1 MRAWPT
7 LFHRHAAPM
16 LRAHRQRGSV
26 APFMA
31 LAIGGALLAT
41 AYSLDTSRMTN
52 GAAQV
57 KRATDAAALAIGQE
71 RVLSGDKSEEELR
84 KLAYGYVINNLGL
97 DSTLAEQIDEDSL
110 ALSQTKDE
118 QGRIRYQVQVTFQA
132 SPEFLGGEP
141 RDISI
146 HSTVEVQPSALEVA
160 LTLPNSGSE
169 NAANLAVLRRLG
181 KRFAEKLVKDREDAW
196 LALVPYSQAVNV
208 SPDYTNPD
216 TRAPAGPSASH
227 MQRLNSWSMAAA
239 LRPIELTSLFRSGY
253 AGLHDRRIPDR
264 RANLLCLYRGLN
276 RGENYHWEEAPGG
289 QFRIYYR
296 HDLPENGS
304 PGANP
309 IRWIGPNPLFGQ
321 ATGVNDTRWMVADRG
336 CPSAPLLPLTN
347 DLDKIEER
355 LDQMSTRFNTNY
367 AIAMGWS
374 AMALAPAFRGNS
386 GWNLPDDLPKD
397 FKDDGGDSYKAIV
410 MLVNTTDER
419 WFDSDGYNAYVGQ
432 AIDGETGTDGEN
444 TSLRTQRFAQ
454 LCDSLR
460 ERKLRFFL
468 IAIGQDE
475 IPDNDLLAEGTVDG
489 ASDFKRLAGPGLAR
503 CAEKAGDITY
513 MPGFDFVAA
522 EGQLQDRL
530 DQILDDIRQ
539 QSAYVR
545 LVE

>member
-1 MRAWPT
+1 MIGR
-7 LFHRHAAPM
+7 RK
-16 LRAHRQRGSV
+16 QRGSV

-52 GAAQV
+52 SAAQV

-71 RVLSGDKSEEELR
+71 RVLSGEKSEEELR
-84 KLAYGYVINNLGL
+84 TLAYGYVINNLGL

-110 ALSQTKDE
+110 ALNQEKDD
-118 QGRIRYQVQVTFQA
+118 QGRIRYKVQVTFQA
-132 SPEFLGGEP
+132 NPELLGGEP

-160 LTLPNSGSE
+160 LTLPNSLSE
-169 NAANLAVLRRLG
+169 NAANLTVLRRLG

-196 LALVPYSQAVNV
+196 LALVPYSQTVNV

-216 TRAPAGPSASH
+216 TRTPAGPSASH
-227 MQRLNSWSMAAA
+227 MQRLNSWAMAAA

-264 RANLLCLYRGLN
+264 RANLLCMYRGLN
-276 RGENYHWEEAPGG
+276 RGENYHWDDAPGG

-304 PGANP
+304 PGASA
-309 IRWIGPNPLFGQ
+309 IHWVGPNPDSGQ
-321 ATGVNDTRWMVADRG
+321 ATGSNDTRWMVADRG

-347 DLDKIEER
+347 DMDKIEER
-355 LDQMSTRFNTNY
+355 LEQMSTRFNENY

-374 AMALAPAFRGNS
+374 AMALAPAFRGSS
-386 GWNLPDDLPKD
+386 GWNLPDELPKD

-410 MLVNTTDER
+410 MLVNTTDQR
-419 WFDSDGYNAYVGQ
+419 WFDSDAYNAYVGQ
-432 AIDGETGTDGEN
+432 AIDGETGTGGEN
-444 TSLRTQRFAQ
+444 RSLRTQRFAQ
-454 LCDSLR
+454 LCDSFR
-460 ERKLRFFL
+460 EHGLRFYM

-475 IPDNDLLAEGTVDG
+475 IANNDLNAEGTVDG
-489 ASDFKRLAGPGLAR
+489 ASDFRRIAGPGLAR
-503 CAEKAGDITY
+503 CAEEGSDITY
-513 MPGFDFVAA
+513 ISGFDFVAA
-522 EGQLQDRL
+522 EGSIQERL
-530 DQILDDIRQ
+530 DQILEDIRQ
-539 QSAYVR
+539 QSSYVR